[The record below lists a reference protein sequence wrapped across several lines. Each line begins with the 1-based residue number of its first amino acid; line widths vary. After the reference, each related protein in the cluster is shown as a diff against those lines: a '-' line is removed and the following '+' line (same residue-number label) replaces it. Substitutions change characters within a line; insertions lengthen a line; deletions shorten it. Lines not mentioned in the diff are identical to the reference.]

1 MAIPW
6 HFIWVLGASIA
17 PRLLAAAGGEREREN
32 SWLRFFGLCF
42 DCLFVC
48 FLFNNPISLPCFG
61 LSLSV
66 LLQAAWE
73 VFVCPTMGAAACR
86 RKPSM
91 GTEVTCHSPCQKV
104 TVLGEMP

>member
-1 MAIPW
+1 MGIPW
-6 HFIWVLGASIA
+6 NFIWALGAPLA
-17 PRLLAAAGGEREREN
+17 PGLLAATRGERIHG
-32 SWLRFFGLCF
+32 SDSLGFVF
-42 DCLFVC
+42 CLFVC
-48 FLFNNPISLPCFG
+48 FLFNEPISLPCFG

-73 VFVCPTMGAAACR
+73 VFVCSTMGAACR

-104 TVLGEMP
+104 TVLGEMS